1 VVRLASL
8 QRWSWL
14 VALVLLARAS
24 LGAAKPWSAEV
35 AEQSTRTPLSVF
47 VDFVAIEDSAPLNAK
62 IASWFSSQG
71 ATYASG
77 WRERFESSQ
86 LLNEQAPGMHVFVTR
101 AEPELLRIFFVF
113 KDGASRRFLVRD
125 IALPT
130 GLDEVGLENA
140 AQVVFSASLAL
151 WEGREET
158 PIERFSAPLAPM
170 PAAAAPLASSQ
181 HSEQRARAPARA
193 YVVTAL
199 GYAARYRGALG
210 FAQGPRW
217 SLGLARRSPMLR
229 EFGLS
234 AAGTLLLPQ
243 TITEPELSLVLS
255 GYSFSLEPWL
265 EVGRSG
271 SWRCLASLAAGV
283 DVLSASPRAVG
294 AQVAPGSATRHWDP
308 FLAPRF
314 GAYFQW
320 AQLSFGLAFDLSA
333 QIVGRHYDI
342 SEAGEPQLWLQAWR
356 IRPGLL
362 VEVLWRERP

>member
-1 VVRLASL
+1 
-8 QRWSWL
+8 

-24 LGAAKPWSAEV
+24 LCAAEPRSATV
-35 AEQSTRTPLSVF
+35 AAEPSTRTALSVF

-71 ATYASG
+71 AAYASSR
-77 WRERFESSQ
+77 RERFEMSE
-86 LLNEQAPGMHVFVTR
+86 LLDERAPGMHVFVTR
-101 AEPELLRIFFVF
+101 TQPELLRIFFVF
-113 KDGASRRFLVRD
+113 KDGPSRRFLVRE

-140 AQVVFSASLAL
+140 AQVVFSASIAL

-158 PIERFSAPLAPM
+158 PIERISPPPSPT
-170 PAAAAPLASSQ
+170 PAAGARLPTAPRD
-181 HSEQRARAPARA
+181 EPRARAPARA
-193 YVVTAL
+193 KVYVVTAL

-210 FAQGPRW
+210 FAQGPRF
-217 SLGLARRSPMLR
+217 SLGLARRSLAPR

-243 TITEPELSLVLS
+243 TITEPDLSLLLS

-271 SWRCLASLAAGV
+271 SWRWLASLAVGV
-283 DVLSASPRAVG
+283 DLLNASPQAVG
-294 AQVAPGSATRHWDP
+294 TQVAPGSPTRHWDP

-320 AQLSFGLAFDLSA
+320 AQLSFGVAFDLSA

-342 SEAGEPQLWLQAWR
+342 SEAGESHLWLQAWR
-356 IRPGLL
+356 IQPGLL
-362 VEVLWRERP
+362 VQVIWRERP